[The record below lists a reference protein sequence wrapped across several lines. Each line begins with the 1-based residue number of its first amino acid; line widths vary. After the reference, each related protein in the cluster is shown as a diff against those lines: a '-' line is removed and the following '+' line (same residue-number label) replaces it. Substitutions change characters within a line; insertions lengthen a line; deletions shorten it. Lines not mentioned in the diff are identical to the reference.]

1 LELVFISF
9 LFSFVTIEKLK
20 HRFISKLS
28 YSIITKMLSDTQKK
42 EAEFVLEDYKY
53 AYTCKI
59 CNRIYGS
66 DLKVEDKLCPI
77 CSRKVKEKV
86 EKKL

>member
-42 EAEFVLEDYKY
+42 EAEDILTNYKK
-53 AYTCKI
+53 AYVCKVCGI
-59 CNRIYGS
+59 IFGS
-66 DLKVEDKLCPI
+66 DLKIEDDICPR
-77 CSRKVKEKV
+77 CNLKVKKKV
-86 EKKL
+86 EKTL